1 MSKKANQPIKATET
15 TFAIL
20 NALME
25 LDGAGVT
32 ELADH
37 LDLPK
42 SNVHNYLSTLIQ
54 EEYVVKDGHTYSVGI
69 RFLELGAYARD
80 RMDIYGIAKPEV
92 EKLADGTGELANLLV
107 EEHGRGSYLH
117 RARGEQAVQVEAYT
131 GTRVYLHSTALG
143 KCILAFLPDE
153 RVDEIVATHGL
164 PASTAKTVTTRDALD
179 DALRD
184 IRERGYAIDDEERLK
199 GLRCVAAPIL
209 SNDDRVLGAVSV
221 SGPTNR
227 MKGERFERVIPE
239 KLLETVNVI
248 ELNVTY
254 S

>member
-1 MSKKANQPIKATET
+1 MPKKAKQPIQATET
-15 TFAIL
+15 TFTIV
-20 NALME
+20 NALKD

-32 ELADH
+32 ELADY

-42 SNVHNYLSTLIQ
+42 SNVHNYLSTLHQ
-54 EEYVVKDGHTYSVGI
+54 EDYVVKDGTTYSVGI
-69 RFLELGAYARD
+69 RFLALGAYARN
-80 RMDIYGIAKPEV
+80 RLDIYEIAKPEV
-92 EKLADGTGELANLLV
+92 EKLADDTGELANLLV

-117 RARGEQAVQVEAYT
+117 RSRGDQAVQVEAYT

-143 KCILAFLPDE
+143 KAILAHMPAQ
-153 RVDEIVATHGL
+153 RVDEVVEAHGL
-164 PASTAKTVTTRDALD
+164 PASTPGTITSRDELDATLD
-179 DALRD
+179 DIRD
-184 IRERGYAIDDEERLK
+184 RGYALDDEERLK

-221 SGPTNR
+221 SGPTSR
-227 MKGERFERVIPE
+227 MKGDRFETKIPE
-239 KLLETVNVI
+239 KLLEVVNVI